1 MGRIMEYYI
10 ILLSICVRNLELS
23 CGRIT
28 RDGEILF
35 SGQLQ
40 NMFHKMY
47 GGKNGLPFEVN
58 VLIVY

>member
-1 MGRIMEYYI
+1 M
-10 ILLSICVRNLELS
+10 LLSICVRNLELS

-28 RDGEILF
+28 KDGEILF
-35 SGQLQ
+35 LGQLQ